1 MRFFF
6 VMAMVLL
13 SMGICECRMR
23 GNGSVVVGKDAG
35 PPLDWKNGGVF
46 KTDAEVQQFIRL
58 IQYFSM
64 RKDIGS
70 LIKLRKWYVETL
82 HSARMKRCIQ
92 KFHSNICT
100 NNVGFYI
107 WAQLL
112 AKDMMNGKFSK

>member
-6 VMAMVLL
+6 VMAMLL
-13 SMGICECRMR
+13 MSLEICECRLR
-23 GNGSVVVGKDAG
+23 GNGSVVGKYAG
-35 PPLDWKNGGVF
+35 PPSDWKNDGVF

-64 RKDIGS
+64 RKDIVS
-70 LIKLRKWYVETL
+70 LIILRKWYEEKL